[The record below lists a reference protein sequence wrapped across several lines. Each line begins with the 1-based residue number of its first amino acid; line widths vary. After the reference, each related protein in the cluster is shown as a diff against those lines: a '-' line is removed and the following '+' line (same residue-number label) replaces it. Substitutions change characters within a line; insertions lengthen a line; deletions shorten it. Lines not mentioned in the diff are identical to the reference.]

1 MDPIYVPA
9 NIYDFILYSKL
20 FESTVH
26 NIFIGFTNYSVFL
39 QIYFLLFML
48 G

>member
-1 MDPIYVPA
+1 MDHTYVPT
-9 NIYDFILYSKL
+9 NIYDFILHVKL

-26 NIFIGFTNYSVFL
+26 NIFVGFTNYSVFL

>member
-1 MDPIYVPA
+1 MDPTYAPT
-9 NIYDFILYSKL
+9 NIYDFILHVKL

-26 NIFIGFTNYSVFL
+26 NIFVGFTNYSVFL